1 LAAEVAEA
9 GRIVELSLV
18 QTEVRVVLVLEHSLE
33 LLVQE
38 LQVKE
43 ITEVV
48 ALVTVLMG
56 RVMAVV
62 VEVLTQQDKL
72 VQEQHQDQVL
82 LETVVTELHG

>member
-9 GRIVELSLV
+9 GRIVELILV

>member
-18 QTEVRVVLVLEHSLE
+18 QMEVRVVLVLEHSLE

-56 RVMAVV
+56 LVMAVV